1 MPFVPAAPWFSVD
14 TENPLSPA
22 SALSFLGSVGG
33 QIAGEAAWSIPALT
47 AAVRRGEEA
56 AVGVLYAR
64 YRERLT
70 RYCLVVT
77 RGDEAVADEAVQ
89 GAFLKA
95 VRSLRKLDDERA
107 LWAWLARAAR
117 CTVSDAGR
125 SRRRYAAVLDK
136 FAALF
141 AGPSQAPEDTEFVW
155 LQALQAAMDAL
166 DSDDRLLLEAR
177 YFQRRTL
184 SEVALEQGTTDRAIE
199 SRLARSR
206 EKLRQSILQQLA
218 SQAHES

>member
-1 MPFVPAAPWFSVD
+1 MD
-14 TENPLSPA
+14 TDTPLSPA
-22 SALSFLGSVGG
+22 SVLSFLDSVGG
-33 QIAGEAAWSIPALT
+33 EMKGESAWPIPALT

-77 RGDEAVADEAVQ
+77 RGDEALADETVQ
-89 GAFLKA
+89 AAFLKA
-95 VRSLRKLDDERA
+95 VRSLRKLDDEPA

-136 FAALF
+136 FATLF
-141 AGPSQAPEDTEFVW
+141 AGPSSVPEDTELVW
-155 LQALQAAMDAL
+155 LQALEAAMDAL
-166 DSDDRLLLEAR
+166 DSAERLLLEAR
-177 YFQRRTL
+177 YFQRRPL

-199 SRLARSR
+199 SRLARIR
-206 EKLRQSILQQLA
+206 EKLRQSILQQLS